1 MTDIY
6 LHFRCA
12 NYRLYGNTPPVCVDA
27 PVPIVFLVWLCL
39 LVRARVYVRVCVAR
53 LKSNHLVPL
62 ATIIRWLS
70 AGCNNRYSQQQT
82 LFDDR
87 YQLGDEAFNNKGDA
101 AGTGPRG
108 EEDGGADEAVA
119 VDGLG
124 ADADT
129 QLMQEIRI
137 REQELRALRMLVPLK
152 HLHPTPSSTNVLPGE
167 EEEQTTSL
175 RDRVFT
181 FVNQCV
187 YVMCPLRHR
196 HSIVPSPASASPNLE
211 MAAHLDR
218 LSLCALPSTLRI
230 LTD

>member
-12 NYRLYGNTPPVCVDA
+12 NYRLHGNAPPVCVDA

-53 LKSNHLVPL
+53 LKSNRLVPL

-82 LFDDR
+82 SFDDR

-119 VDGLG
+119 VDGGG

-129 QLMQEIRI
+129 PLMREIRI
-137 REQELRALRMLVPLK
+137 REQELRALRTLVPK
-152 HLHPTPSSTNVLPGE
+152 RGAPAPSSTSLLPGE
-167 EEEQTTSL
+167 EEEQPTSL

-181 FVNQCV
+181 FVEQCV

-196 HSIVPSPASASPNLE
+196 HSIVPSPASASSNLA
-211 MAAHLDR
+211 MAHLDR
-218 LSLCALPSTLRI
+218 LSLCALPSPLRI